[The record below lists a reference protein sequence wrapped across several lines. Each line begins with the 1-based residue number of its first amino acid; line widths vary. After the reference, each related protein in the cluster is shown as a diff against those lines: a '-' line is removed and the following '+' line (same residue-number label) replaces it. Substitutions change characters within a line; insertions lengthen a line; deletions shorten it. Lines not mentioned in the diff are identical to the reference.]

1 MCADLFRFYIR
12 LSGRYSYMELLV
24 INGGNPLKGSIVI
37 GGMKNAALPIIFASI
52 LTEDKCI
59 IENLPNVSD
68 VTRSLEILEV
78 MGAVVKRNCDNSVTI
93 DTSDIKQGTSP
104 YDKVNKLRASTYLLG
119 AELAR
124 FGKARV
130 GWPGGC
136 DFGVRPIDQHEK
148 GFEVL
153 GATVSHDKGYI
164 CLDTGEEGLCGGS
177 VYLDFASVGA
187 TINVMLAAAKAK
199 GKTVI
204 DNAAREP
211 HIVALA
217 SFLNACGA
225 KIVGAGTSIIKIEG
239 VSELHG
245 CTYSIIPD
253 MIEAGTYMVAV
264 AAAGGSVEIK
274 NVIPKHM
281 ETVTNK
287 LREMGVE
294 VDENDDTIT
303 VTRKQ
308 EKLSPVN
315 IKTLP
320 YPGFPTDMHPQ
331 FTALLATANGTSKVN
346 EGVWDNRFR
355 YVDQLRK
362 MGANI
367 SVEGRNAT
375 VFGTDRL
382 HGAPTSSVDLRG
394 GAALVIA
401 ALAADGTT
409 HIENIQT
416 LKRGYDD
423 LVGKLRGVGADI
435 DIITKD
441 DDE

>member
-1 MCADLFRFYIR
+1 
-12 LSGRYSYMELLV
+12 MEKIV
-24 INGGNPLKGSIVI
+24 INGGAPLNGSITI
-37 GGMKNAALPIIFASI
+37 GGMKNAALPVIFASI
-52 LTEDKCI
+52 LVEDKCV

-68 VTRSLEILEV
+68 VTRSLEILEA
-78 MGAVVKRNCDNSVTI
+78 MGAVIERRADGSVSI
-93 DTSDIKQGTSP
+93 DTTVINQGSSP
-104 YDKVNKLRASTYLLG
+104 SEIVGKLRASTYLLG

-136 DFGVRPIDQHEK
+136 DFGIRPIDQHEK
-148 GFEVL
+148 GFERL
-153 GATVSHDKGYI
+153 GATVSRDKGAI
-164 CLDTGEEGLCGGS
+164 CLDTGDAGLCGNS

-199 GKTVI
+199 GKTII

-211 HIVALA
+211 HIVAVA

-225 KIVGAGTSIIKIEG
+225 KIFGAGTSIIKIEG
-239 VSELHG
+239 VEELHG
-245 CTYSIIPD
+245 CNYAIIPD
-253 MIEAGTYMVAV
+253 MIEAGTYMVAA

-274 NVIPKHM
+274 NVIPKHL
-281 ETVTNK
+281 ETVTSK
-287 LREMGVE
+287 LREMGVD
-294 VDENDDTIT
+294 VDEYDDSVVVSREPET
-303 VTRKQ
+303 KM
-308 EKLSPVN
+308 EPVN

-331 FTALLATANGTSKVN
+331 FAAILTIVDGTSKVT

-355 YVDQLRK
+355 YTDQLRR

-367 SVEGRNAT
+367 SIAGKTAIIDGVEK
-375 VFGTDRL
+375 L
-382 HGAPTSSVDLRG
+382 HGTTTTSVDLRG
-394 GAALVIA
+394 GAAVVIA
-401 ALAADGTT
+401 ALAAEGKTE
-409 HIENIQT
+409 IGSIQT

-423 LVGKLRGVGADI
+423 LVGKLKAVGADI
-435 DIITKD
+435 KIIVTN

>member
-1 MCADLFRFYIR
+1 
-12 LSGRYSYMELLV
+12 MEILV
-24 INGGNPLKGSIVI
+24 INGGKPLNGSISI

-52 LTEDKCI
+52 LTEDICT

-68 VTRSLEILEV
+68 VTRSLEILKA
-78 MGAVVKRNCDNSVTI
+78 MGAQITYNKDGSVNI
-93 DTSDIKQGTSP
+93 DTSVINQGSSP

-124 FGKARV
+124 FHKAKV

-136 DFGVRPIDQHEK
+136 DFGVRPLDQHEK

-153 GATVSHDKGYI
+153 GATVSHEKGYI
-164 CLDTGEEGLCGGS
+164 VLDASEKGLNGAS

-187 TINVMLAAAKAK
+187 TVNVMLAATKAK
-199 GKTVI
+199 GRTII

-225 KIVGAGTSIIKIEG
+225 KIVGAGTSIIKIDG
-239 VSELHG
+239 VDRLHG
-245 CTYSIIPD
+245 CSYSIIPD

-264 AAAGGSVEIK
+264 AAAGGTVSIK
-274 NVIPKHM
+274 NVIPRHM
-281 ETVTNK
+281 ETVTSK

-294 VDENDDTIT
+294 VIEEDDVIT
-303 VTRKQ
+303 VKR
-308 EKLSPVN
+308 EEGRLSPVN

-331 FTALLATANGTSKVN
+331 FTALLATAGGTSKVH

-367 SVEGRNAT
+367 TVEGRTAT
-375 VFGTDRL
+375 VVGTDCL
-382 HGAPTSSVDLRG
+382 HGVPTSSVDLRG

-401 ALAADGTT
+401 ALSAEGTT
-409 HIENIQT
+409 YIDNIQT
-416 LKRGYDD
+416 LKRGYDS
-423 LVGKLRGVGADI
+423 LVEKLRGVGADI
-435 DIITKD
+435 EIVEKRDN
-441 DDE
+441 E

>member
-1 MCADLFRFYIR
+1 MGARITYNKDGSVNIDTT
-12 LSGRYSYMELLV
+12 V
-24 INGGNPLKGSIVI
+24 INQGS
-37 GGMKNAALPIIFASI
+37 
-52 LTEDKCI
+52 
-59 IENLPNVSD
+59 
-68 VTRSLEILEV
+68 
-78 MGAVVKRNCDNSVTI
+78 
-93 DTSDIKQGTSP
+93 SP

-124 FGKARV
+124 FGKAKV

-136 DFGVRPIDQHEK
+136 DFGVRPLDQHEK
-148 GFEVL
+148 GFEIL
-153 GATVSHDKGYI
+153 GASVSREKGYI
-164 CLDTGEEGLCGGS
+164 MLETSEKGLNGAS

-187 TINVMLAAAKAK
+187 TVNVMLAATKAK
-199 GKTVI
+199 GRTII

-225 KIVGAGTSIIKIEG
+225 RIVGAGTSIIKIDG
-239 VSELHG
+239 VEKLHG
-245 CTYSIIPD
+245 CSYSIIPD

-264 AAAGGSVEIK
+264 AAAGGTVSIK

-281 ETVTNK
+281 ETVTSK

-294 VDENDDTIT
+294 VTEEDDVIT
-303 VTRKQ
+303 VKR
-308 EKLSPVN
+308 EGGRLSPVN

-331 FTALLATANGTSKVN
+331 FTALLSMANGTGKVY

-362 MGANI
+362 MGAEI
-367 SVEGRNAT
+367 TVEGRNAT
-375 VFGTDRL
+375 IVGTDRL

-401 ALAADGTT
+401 ALAAEGTT
-409 HIENIQT
+409 YIDNIQT
-416 LKRGYDD
+416 LKRGYDS
-423 LVGKLRGVGADI
+423 LVDKLKGVGADI
-435 DIITKD
+435 EIVEKRD
-441 DDE
+441 DD

>member
-1 MCADLFRFYIR
+1 MLTE
-12 LSGRYSYMELLV
+12 RYKSMEKIV
-24 INGGNPLKGSIVI
+24 INGGAKLHGSITV

-52 LTEDKCI
+52 LVEDVCT

-68 VTRSLEILEV
+68 VSRSLSILKA
-78 MGAVVKRNCDNSVTI
+78 MGANVKNNPDGTVTI
-93 DTSDIKQGTSP
+93 DTTIINQGSSP
-104 YDKVNKLRASTYLLG
+104 YEMVGKIRASTYLLG

-148 GFEVL
+148 GFEKL
-153 GATVSHDKGYI
+153 GATVSRDKGFI
-164 CLDTGEEGLCGGS
+164 CLDTDGKGLKGNS

-187 TINVMLAAAKAK
+187 TINVMLAATKAE
-199 GKTVI
+199 GKTII

-211 HIVALA
+211 HVVALA

-225 KIVGAGTSIIKIEG
+225 KILGAGTSIIKIEG
-239 VSELHG
+239 VKKLHG
-245 CTYSIIPD
+245 CNYSIIPD

-274 NVIPKHM
+274 NLIPKHV
-281 ETVTNK
+281 ETVTAK
-287 LREMGVE
+287 LREMGAEVE
-294 VDENDDTIT
+294 ELDDSVI
-303 VTRKQ
+303 VTREDKP
-308 EKLSPVN
+308 LTSAN

-331 FTALLATANGTSKVN
+331 FSALLATAEGTSKVN

-362 MGANI
+362 MGADI

-375 VFGTDRL
+375 IFGTEKL
-382 HGAPTSSVDLRG
+382 HGAPVTSVDLRG

-401 ALAADGTT
+401 ALGAEGVTEID
-409 HIENIQT
+409 NIQT

-423 LVGKLRGVGADI
+423 IVGKLRAVGSDI
-435 DIITKD
+435 KIIEIE
-441 DDE
+441 DEE

>member
-1 MCADLFRFYIR
+1 
-12 LSGRYSYMELLV
+12 MEKIV
-24 INGGNPLKGSIVI
+24 INGGAPLNGSITI
-37 GGMKNAALPIIFASI
+37 GGMKNAALPVIFASI
-52 LTEDKCI
+52 LVEDKCV

-68 VTRSLEILEV
+68 VTRSLEILEA
-78 MGAVVKRNCDNSVTI
+78 MGAVIERRADGSVSI
-93 DTSDIKQGTSP
+93 DTTVINQGSSP
-104 YDKVNKLRASTYLLG
+104 AEIVGKLRASTYLLG

-136 DFGVRPIDQHEK
+136 DFGIRPIDQHEK
-148 GFEVL
+148 GFERL
-153 GATVSHDKGYI
+153 GATVSRDKGAI
-164 CLDTGEEGLCGGS
+164 CLDTGDAGLCGNS

-199 GKTVI
+199 GKTII

-211 HIVALA
+211 HIVAVA

-225 KIVGAGTSIIKIEG
+225 KIFGAGTSIIKIEG
-239 VSELHG
+239 VEELHG
-245 CTYSIIPD
+245 CNYAIIPD
-253 MIEAGTYMVAV
+253 MIEAGTYMVAA

-274 NVIPKHM
+274 NVIPKHL
-281 ETVTNK
+281 ETVTSK
-287 LREMGVE
+287 LREMGVD
-294 VDENDDTIT
+294 VDEYDDSVVVSREPET
-303 VTRKQ
+303 KM
-308 EKLSPVN
+308 EPVN

-331 FTALLATANGTSKVN
+331 FAAILTIVDGTSKVT

-355 YVDQLRK
+355 YTDQLRR

-367 SVEGRNAT
+367 SIAGKTAIIDGVEK
-375 VFGTDRL
+375 L
-382 HGAPTSSVDLRG
+382 HGTTTTSVDLRG
-394 GAALVIA
+394 GAAVVIA
-401 ALAADGTT
+401 ALAAEGKTE
-409 HIENIQT
+409 IGSIQT

-423 LVGKLRGVGADI
+423 LVGKLKAVGADI
-435 DIITKD
+435 EIIVTD

>member
-1 MCADLFRFYIR
+1 
-12 LSGRYSYMELLV
+12 MEKIV
-24 INGGNPLKGSIVI
+24 INGGAPLNGSITI
-37 GGMKNAALPIIFASI
+37 GGMKNAALPVIFASI
-52 LTEDKCI
+52 LVEDKCV

-68 VTRSLEILEV
+68 VTRSLEILEA
-78 MGAVVKRNCDNSVTI
+78 MGAVIERRTDGSVSI
-93 DTSDIKQGTSP
+93 DTTVINQGSSP
-104 YDKVNKLRASTYLLG
+104 SEIVGKLRASTYLLG

-136 DFGVRPIDQHEK
+136 DFGIRPIDQHEK
-148 GFEVL
+148 GFERL
-153 GATVSHDKGYI
+153 GATVSRDKGAI
-164 CLDTGEEGLCGGS
+164 CLDTGDAGLCGNS

-199 GKTVI
+199 GKTII

-211 HIVALA
+211 HIVAVA

-225 KIVGAGTSIIKIEG
+225 KIFGAGTSIIKIEG
-239 VSELHG
+239 VEELHG
-245 CTYSIIPD
+245 CNYAIIPD
-253 MIEAGTYMVAV
+253 MIEAGTYMVAA

-274 NVIPKHM
+274 NVIPKHL
-281 ETVTNK
+281 ETVTSK
-287 LREMGVE
+287 LREMGVD
-294 VDENDDTIT
+294 VDEYDDSVVVSREPET
-303 VTRKQ
+303 KM
-308 EKLSPVN
+308 EPVN

-331 FTALLATANGTSKVN
+331 FAAILTIVDGTSKVT

-355 YVDQLRK
+355 YTDQLRR

-367 SVEGRNAT
+367 SIAGKTAIIDGVEK
-375 VFGTDRL
+375 L
-382 HGAPTSSVDLRG
+382 HGTTTTSVDLRG
-394 GAALVIA
+394 GAAVVIA
-401 ALAADGTT
+401 ALAAEGKTE
-409 HIENIQT
+409 IGSIQT

-423 LVGKLRGVGADI
+423 LVGKLKAVGADI
-435 DIITKD
+435 EIIITD

>member
-1 MCADLFRFYIR
+1 
-12 LSGRYSYMELLV
+12 MEKIV
-24 INGGNPLKGSIVI
+24 INGGAPLNGSITI
-37 GGMKNAALPIIFASI
+37 GGMKNAALPVIFASI
-52 LTEDKCI
+52 LVEDKCV

-68 VTRSLEILEV
+68 VTRSLEILEA
-78 MGAVVKRNCDNSVTI
+78 MGAVVERRTDGSVSI
-93 DTSDIKQGTSP
+93 DTTIINQGSSP
-104 YDKVNKLRASTYLLG
+104 AEIVGKLRASTYLLG

-136 DFGVRPIDQHEK
+136 DFGIRPIDQHEK
-148 GFEVL
+148 GFERL
-153 GATVSHDKGYI
+153 GATVSRDKGAI
-164 CLDTGEEGLCGGS
+164 CLDTGDAGLCGNS

-199 GKTVI
+199 GKTII

-211 HIVALA
+211 HIVAVA

-225 KIVGAGTSIIKIEG
+225 KIFGAGTSIIKIEG
-239 VSELHG
+239 VEELHG
-245 CTYSIIPD
+245 CNYAIIPD
-253 MIEAGTYMVAV
+253 MIEAGTYMVAA

-274 NVIPKHM
+274 NVIPKHL
-281 ETVTNK
+281 ETVTSK
-287 LREMGVE
+287 LREMGVD
-294 VDENDDTIT
+294 VDEYDDSVIVSREPET
-303 VTRKQ
+303 KM
-308 EKLSPVN
+308 EPVN

-331 FTALLATANGTSKVN
+331 FAAILTIVDGTSKVT

-355 YVDQLRK
+355 YTDQLRR

-367 SVEGRNAT
+367 SIAGKTAIIDGVEK
-375 VFGTDRL
+375 L
-382 HGAPTSSVDLRG
+382 HGTTTTSVDLRG
-394 GAALVIA
+394 GAAVVIA
-401 ALAADGTT
+401 ALAAEGKTE
-409 HIENIQT
+409 IGSIQT

-423 LVGKLRGVGADI
+423 LVGKLKAVGADI
-435 DIITKD
+435 EIIVTD

>member
-1 MCADLFRFYIR
+1 
-12 LSGRYSYMELLV
+12 MELLV
-24 INGGNPLKGSIVI
+24 INGGNPLNGSISI

-52 LTEDKCI
+52 LTEDKCV

-68 VTRSLEILEV
+68 VHRSLEILEA
-78 MGAVVKRNCDNSVTI
+78 MGANVRRNPDNSVII
-93 DTSDIKQGTSP
+93 DTSIINQGTSP

-124 FGKARV
+124 FGCAKV

-153 GATVSHDKGYI
+153 GATVSHESGYI
-164 CLDTGEEGLCGGS
+164 CLETGEKGLIGGS

-187 TINVMLAAAKAK
+187 TINVMLAAAKAT
-199 GKTVI
+199 GKTTI

-239 VSELHG
+239 VKALHG
-245 CTYSIIPD
+245 CSYTIIPD
-253 MIEAGTYMVAV
+253 MIEAGTYMVAA
-264 AAAGGSVEIK
+264 AAAGGKLEIK
-274 NVIPKHM
+274 NVIPKHL
-281 ETVTNK
+281 ETVTSK
-287 LREMGVE
+287 LREMGATVE
-294 VDENDDTIT
+294 ESDDSVT
-303 VTRKQ
+303 VSRG
-308 EKLSPVN
+308 EGELSAVN

-331 FTALLATANGTSKVN
+331 FTALLATAKGTSKVN

-362 MGANI
+362 MGADI
-367 SVEGRNAT
+367 SVDGRNAT
-375 VFGTDRL
+375 IVGKPRL

-401 ALAADGTT
+401 ALAADGVTV
-409 HIENIQT
+409 IDNIKT
-416 LKRGYDD
+416 LKRGYDNI
-423 LVGKLRGVGADI
+423 VGKLREVGAEI
-435 DIITKD
+435 EIVVRE
-441 DDE
+441 DED

>member
-1 MCADLFRFYIR
+1 
-12 LSGRYSYMELLV
+12 MEKIV
-24 INGGNPLKGSIVI
+24 INGGAPLNGSITI
-37 GGMKNAALPIIFASI
+37 GGMKNAALPVIFASI
-52 LTEDKCI
+52 LVEDKCV

-68 VTRSLEILEV
+68 VTRSLEILEA
-78 MGAVVKRNCDNSVTI
+78 MGAVIERRTDGSVSIHTTVI
-93 DTSDIKQGTSP
+93 NQGCSP
-104 YDKVNKLRASTYLLG
+104 SEIVGKLRASTYLLG

-136 DFGVRPIDQHEK
+136 DFGIRPIDQHEK
-148 GFEVL
+148 GFERL
-153 GATVSHDKGYI
+153 GATVSRDKGAI
-164 CLDTGEEGLCGGS
+164 CLDTGDAGLCGNS

-199 GKTVI
+199 GKTII

-211 HIVALA
+211 HIVAVA

-225 KIVGAGTSIIKIEG
+225 KIFGAGTSIIKIEG
-239 VSELHG
+239 VEELHG
-245 CTYSIIPD
+245 CNYAIIPD
-253 MIEAGTYMVAV
+253 MIEAGTYMVAA

-274 NVIPKHM
+274 NVIPKHL
-281 ETVTNK
+281 ETVTSK
-287 LREMGVE
+287 LREMGVD
-294 VDENDDTIT
+294 VDEYDDSVVVSREPET
-303 VTRKQ
+303 KM
-308 EKLSPVN
+308 EPVN

-331 FTALLATANGTSKVN
+331 FAAILTIVDGTSKVT

-355 YVDQLRK
+355 YTDQLRR

-367 SVEGRNAT
+367 SIAGKTAIIDGVEK
-375 VFGTDRL
+375 L
-382 HGAPTSSVDLRG
+382 HGTTTTSVDLRG
-394 GAALVIA
+394 GAAVVIA
-401 ALAADGTT
+401 ALAAEGKTE
-409 HIENIQT
+409 IGSIQT

-423 LVGKLRGVGADI
+423 LVGKLKAVGADI
-435 DIITKD
+435 KIIVTD

>member
-1 MCADLFRFYIR
+1 
-12 LSGRYSYMELLV
+12 MEILV
-24 INGGNPLKGSIVI
+24 INGGKPLNGSITI

-52 LTEDKCI
+52 LTEDTCTL
-59 IENLPNVSD
+59 ENLPNVSD
-68 VTRSLEILEV
+68 VTRSLEILKA
-78 MGAVVKRNCDNSVTI
+78 MGARITYNKDGSVNI
-93 DTSDIKQGTSP
+93 DTTVINQGSSP

-124 FGKARV
+124 FGRAKV

-136 DFGVRPIDQHEK
+136 DFGVRPLDQHEK
-148 GFEVL
+148 GFENL
-153 GATVSHDKGYI
+153 GATVSREKGYI
-164 CLDTGEEGLCGGS
+164 MLETGERGLNGAS

-187 TINVMLAAAKAK
+187 TVNVMLAATKAK
-199 GKTVI
+199 GRTVI

-225 KIVGAGTSIIKIEG
+225 KIVGAGTSIIKIDG
-239 VSELHG
+239 VEKLHG
-245 CTYSIIPD
+245 CSYSIIPD
-253 MIEAGTYMVAV
+253 MIEAGTYMVAA
-264 AAAGGSVEIK
+264 AAAGGTVSIK

-281 ETVTNK
+281 ETVTSK

-294 VDENDDTIT
+294 VTEEDDVIT
-303 VTRKQ
+303 VRR
-308 EKLSPVN
+308 EGGHLSPVN

-331 FTALLATANGTSKVN
+331 FTAILATANGTGKVY

-362 MGANI
+362 MGAEI
-367 SVEGRNAT
+367 SVEGRTAT
-375 VFGTDRL
+375 VVGTERL

-401 ALAADGTT
+401 ALAAEGTT
-409 HIENIQT
+409 YIDNIQT
-416 LKRGYDD
+416 LKRGYDS
-423 LVGKLRGVGADI
+423 LVDKLKGVGADI
-435 DIITKD
+435 EIVEKRD
-441 DDE
+441 DD

>member
-1 MCADLFRFYIR
+1 
-12 LSGRYSYMELLV
+12 MELLV
-24 INGGNPLKGSIVI
+24 INGGNPLNGKISI

-52 LTEDKCI
+52 LTKDKCH

-68 VTRSLEILEV
+68 VSRSLQILEA
-78 MGAVVKRNCDNSVTI
+78 MGASVTKHSDGSVTI
-93 DTSDIKQGTSP
+93 DTTVINQGSSP

-124 FGKARV
+124 FGCAKV

-148 GFEVL
+148 GFEAL
-153 GATVSHDKGYI
+153 GATVSHDSGYI
-164 CLDTGEEGLCGGS
+164 YLNTSEEGLKGDS

-187 TINVMLAAAKAK
+187 TINIMLAACMAE
-199 GKTVI
+199 GRTTI

-225 KIVGAGTSIIKIEG
+225 KIVGAGTSLIKIDG
-239 VSELHG
+239 VKELSG
-245 CTYSIIPD
+245 CSYTIIPD

-264 AAAGGSVEIK
+264 AAAGGTLELH
-274 NVIPKHM
+274 NVIPKHL

-294 VDENDDTIT
+294 VEEGDET
-303 VTRKQ
+303 VTVRRNP
-308 EKLSPVN
+308 EIPLESVN

-320 YPGFPTDMHPQ
+320 YPGFPTDMQPQ
-331 FTALLATANGTSKVN
+331 FTALMATATGMSKMY

-362 MGANI
+362 MGADI
-367 SVEGRNAT
+367 SVEGRTAT
-375 VFGTDRL
+375 ITGKKRL
-382 HGAPTSSVDLRG
+382 RGAPTESVDLRG
-394 GAALVIA
+394 GAAVVIA
-401 ALAADGTT
+401 ALAADGSTT
-409 HIENIQT
+409 VSNIKT
-416 LKRGYDD
+416 LKRGYDN
-423 LVGKLRGVGADI
+423 LVGKLHDVGADI
-435 DIITKD
+435 RIEVHS

>member
-1 MCADLFRFYIR
+1 
-12 LSGRYSYMELLV
+12 MEKIV
-24 INGGNPLKGSIVI
+24 INGGAPLNGSITI
-37 GGMKNAALPIIFASI
+37 GGMKNAALPVIFASI
-52 LTEDKCI
+52 LVEDKCV

-68 VTRSLEILEV
+68 VTRSLEILEA
-78 MGAVVKRNCDNSVTI
+78 MGAVVERRADGSVSI
-93 DTSDIKQGTSP
+93 DTTVINQGSSP
-104 YDKVNKLRASTYLLG
+104 SEIVGKLRASTYLLG

-136 DFGVRPIDQHEK
+136 DFGIRPIDQHEK
-148 GFEVL
+148 GFERL
-153 GATVSHDKGYI
+153 GATVSRDKGAI
-164 CLDTGEEGLCGGS
+164 CLDTGDAGLCGNS

-199 GKTVI
+199 GKTII

-211 HIVALA
+211 HIVAVA

-225 KIVGAGTSIIKIEG
+225 KIFGAGTSIIKIEG
-239 VSELHG
+239 VEELHG
-245 CTYSIIPD
+245 CNYAIIPD
-253 MIEAGTYMVAV
+253 MIEAGTYMVAA

-274 NVIPKHM
+274 NVIPKHL
-281 ETVTNK
+281 ETVTSK
-287 LREMGVE
+287 LREMGVD
-294 VDENDDTIT
+294 VDEYDDSVVVSRAPET
-303 VTRKQ
+303 KM
-308 EKLSPVN
+308 EPVN

-331 FTALLATANGTSKVN
+331 FAAILTIVDGTSKVT

-355 YVDQLRK
+355 YTDQLRR

-367 SVEGRNAT
+367 SIAGKTAIIDGVEK
-375 VFGTDRL
+375 L
-382 HGAPTSSVDLRG
+382 HGTTTTSVDLRG
-394 GAALVIA
+394 GAAVVIA
-401 ALAADGTT
+401 ALAAEGKTE
-409 HIENIQT
+409 IGSIQT

-423 LVGKLRGVGADI
+423 LVGKLKAVGADI
-435 DIITKD
+435 EIIITD

>member
-1 MCADLFRFYIR
+1 
-12 LSGRYSYMELLV
+12 MEKIV
-24 INGGNPLKGSIVI
+24 INGGAPLNGSITI
-37 GGMKNAALPIIFASI
+37 GGMKNAALPVIFASI
-52 LTEDKCI
+52 LVEDKCV

-68 VTRSLEILEV
+68 VTRSLEILEA
-78 MGAVVKRNCDNSVTI
+78 MGAVIERRADGSVSI
-93 DTSDIKQGTSP
+93 DTTVINQGSSP
-104 YDKVNKLRASTYLLG
+104 SEIVGKLRASTYLLG

-136 DFGVRPIDQHEK
+136 DFGIRPIDQHEK
-148 GFEVL
+148 GFERL
-153 GATVSHDKGYI
+153 GATVSRDKGAI
-164 CLDTGEEGLCGGS
+164 CLDTGDAGLCGNS

-199 GKTVI
+199 GKTII

-211 HIVALA
+211 HIVAVA

-225 KIVGAGTSIIKIEG
+225 KIFGAGTSIIKIEG
-239 VSELHG
+239 VEELHG
-245 CTYSIIPD
+245 CNYAIIPD
-253 MIEAGTYMVAV
+253 MIEAGTYMVAA

-274 NVIPKHM
+274 NVIPKHL
-281 ETVTNK
+281 ETVTSK
-287 LREMGVE
+287 LREMGVD
-294 VDENDDTIT
+294 VDEYDDSVVVSREPET
-303 VTRKQ
+303 KM
-308 EKLSPVN
+308 EPVN

-331 FTALLATANGTSKVN
+331 FAAILTIVDGTSKVT

-355 YVDQLRK
+355 YTDQLRR

-367 SVEGRNAT
+367 SIAGKTAIIDGVEK
-375 VFGTDRL
+375 L
-382 HGAPTSSVDLRG
+382 HGTTTTSVDLRG
-394 GAALVIA
+394 GAAVVIA
-401 ALAADGTT
+401 ALAAEGKTE
-409 HIENIQT
+409 IGSIQT

-423 LVGKLRGVGADI
+423 LVGKLKAVGADI
-435 DIITKD
+435 KIIVTD

>member
-1 MCADLFRFYIR
+1 
-12 LSGRYSYMELLV
+12 MEKIV
-24 INGGNPLKGSIVI
+24 INGGAPLNGSITI
-37 GGMKNAALPIIFASI
+37 GGMKNAALPVIFASI
-52 LTEDKCI
+52 LVEDKCV

-68 VTRSLEILEV
+68 VTRSLEILEA
-78 MGAVVKRNCDNSVTI
+78 MGAVVERRADGSVSI
-93 DTSDIKQGTSP
+93 DTTIINQGSSP
-104 YDKVNKLRASTYLLG
+104 AEIVGKLRASTYLLG

-136 DFGVRPIDQHEK
+136 DFGIRPIDQHEK
-148 GFEVL
+148 GFERL
-153 GATVSHDKGYI
+153 GATVSRDKGAI
-164 CLDTGEEGLCGGS
+164 CLDTGDAGLCGNS

-199 GKTVI
+199 GKTII

-211 HIVALA
+211 HIVAVA

-225 KIVGAGTSIIKIEG
+225 KIFGAGTSIIKIEG
-239 VSELHG
+239 VEELHG
-245 CTYSIIPD
+245 CNYAIIPD
-253 MIEAGTYMVAV
+253 MIEAGTYMVAA

-274 NVIPKHM
+274 NVIPKHL
-281 ETVTNK
+281 ETVTSK
-287 LREMGVE
+287 LREMGVD
-294 VDENDDTIT
+294 VDEYDDSVVVSREPET
-303 VTRKQ
+303 KM
-308 EKLSPVN
+308 EPVN

-331 FTALLATANGTSKVN
+331 FAAILTIVDGTSKVT

-355 YVDQLRK
+355 YTDQLRR

-367 SVEGRNAT
+367 SIAGKTAIIDGVEK
-375 VFGTDRL
+375 L
-382 HGAPTSSVDLRG
+382 HGTTTTSVDLRG
-394 GAALVIA
+394 GAAVVIA
-401 ALAADGTT
+401 ALAAEGKTE
-409 HIENIQT
+409 IGSIQT

-423 LVGKLRGVGADI
+423 LVGKLKAVGADI
-435 DIITKD
+435 KIIVTD

>member
-1 MCADLFRFYIR
+1 
-12 LSGRYSYMELLV
+12 MEKIV
-24 INGGNPLKGSIVI
+24 INGGAPLNGSITI
-37 GGMKNAALPIIFASI
+37 GGMKNAALPVIFASI
-52 LTEDKCI
+52 LVEDKCV

-68 VTRSLEILEV
+68 VTRSLEILEA
-78 MGAVVKRNCDNSVTI
+78 MGAVIERRTDGSVSI
-93 DTSDIKQGTSP
+93 DTTVINQGSSP
-104 YDKVNKLRASTYLLG
+104 SEIVGKLRASTYLLG

-136 DFGVRPIDQHEK
+136 DFGIRPIDQHEK
-148 GFEVL
+148 GFERL
-153 GATVSHDKGYI
+153 GATVSRDKGAI
-164 CLDTGEEGLCGGS
+164 CLDTGDAGLCGNS

-199 GKTVI
+199 GKTII

-211 HIVALA
+211 HIVAVA

-225 KIVGAGTSIIKIEG
+225 KIFGAGTSIIKIEG
-239 VSELHG
+239 VEELHG
-245 CTYSIIPD
+245 CNYAIIPD
-253 MIEAGTYMVAV
+253 MIEAGTYMVAA

-274 NVIPKHM
+274 NVIPKHL
-281 ETVTNK
+281 ETVTSK
-287 LREMGVE
+287 LREMGVD
-294 VDENDDTIT
+294 VDEYDDSVVVSREPET
-303 VTRKQ
+303 KM
-308 EKLSPVN
+308 EPVN

-331 FTALLATANGTSKVN
+331 FAAILTIVDGTSKVT

-355 YVDQLRK
+355 YTDQLRR

-367 SVEGRNAT
+367 SIAGKTAIIDGVEK
-375 VFGTDRL
+375 L
-382 HGAPTSSVDLRG
+382 HGTTTTSVDLRG
-394 GAALVIA
+394 GAAVVIA
-401 ALAADGTT
+401 ALAAEGKTE
-409 HIENIQT
+409 IGSIQT

-423 LVGKLRGVGADI
+423 LVGKLKAVGADI
-435 DIITKD
+435 KIIVTD

>member
-1 MCADLFRFYIR
+1 
-12 LSGRYSYMELLV
+12 MEKIV
-24 INGGNPLKGSIVI
+24 INGGAPLNGSITI
-37 GGMKNAALPIIFASI
+37 GGMKNAALPVIFASI
-52 LTEDKCI
+52 LVEDKCV

-68 VTRSLEILEV
+68 VTRSLEILEA
-78 MGAVVKRNCDNSVTI
+78 MGAVVERRADGSVSI
-93 DTSDIKQGTSP
+93 DTTVINQGSSP
-104 YDKVNKLRASTYLLG
+104 AEIVGKLRASTYLLG

-136 DFGVRPIDQHEK
+136 DFGIRPIDQHEK
-148 GFEVL
+148 GFERL
-153 GATVSHDKGYI
+153 GATVSRDKGAI
-164 CLDTGEEGLCGGS
+164 CLDTGDGGLCGNS

-199 GKTVI
+199 GKTII

-211 HIVALA
+211 HIVAVA

-225 KIVGAGTSIIKIEG
+225 KIFGAGTSIIKIEG
-239 VSELHG
+239 VEELHG
-245 CTYSIIPD
+245 CNYAIIPD
-253 MIEAGTYMVAV
+253 MIEAGTYMVAA

-274 NVIPKHM
+274 NVIPKHL
-281 ETVTNK
+281 ETVTSK
-287 LREMGVE
+287 LREMGVD
-294 VDENDDTIT
+294 VDEYDDSVVVSREPET
-303 VTRKQ
+303 KM
-308 EKLSPVN
+308 EPVN

-331 FTALLATANGTSKVN
+331 FAAILTIVDGTSKVT

-355 YVDQLRK
+355 YTDQLRR

-367 SVEGRNAT
+367 SIAGKTAIIDGVEK
-375 VFGTDRL
+375 L
-382 HGAPTSSVDLRG
+382 HGTTTTSVDLRG
-394 GAALVIA
+394 GAAVVIA
-401 ALAADGTT
+401 ALAAEGKTE
-409 HIENIQT
+409 IGSIQT

-423 LVGKLRGVGADI
+423 LVGKLKAVGADI
-435 DIITKD
+435 KIIVTD

>member
-1 MCADLFRFYIR
+1 
-12 LSGRYSYMELLV
+12 MEKIV
-24 INGGNPLKGSIVI
+24 INGGAPLNGSITI
-37 GGMKNAALPIIFASI
+37 GGMKNAALPVIFASI
-52 LTEDKCI
+52 LVEDKCV

-68 VTRSLEILEV
+68 VTRSLEILEA
-78 MGAVVKRNCDNSVTI
+78 MGAVIERRADGSVSI
-93 DTSDIKQGTSP
+93 DTTVINQGSSP
-104 YDKVNKLRASTYLLG
+104 AEIVGKLRASTYLLG

-136 DFGVRPIDQHEK
+136 DFGIRPIDQHEK
-148 GFEVL
+148 GFERL
-153 GATVSHDKGYI
+153 GATVSRDKGAI
-164 CLDTGEEGLCGGS
+164 CLDTGDAGLCGNS

-199 GKTVI
+199 GKTII

-211 HIVALA
+211 HIVAVA

-225 KIVGAGTSIIKIEG
+225 KIFGAGTSIIKIEG
-239 VSELHG
+239 VEELHG
-245 CTYSIIPD
+245 CNYAIIPD
-253 MIEAGTYMVAV
+253 MIEAGTYMVAA

-274 NVIPKHM
+274 NVIPKHL
-281 ETVTNK
+281 ETVTSK
-287 LREMGVE
+287 LREMGVD
-294 VDENDDTIT
+294 VDEYDDSVIVSREPET
-303 VTRKQ
+303 KM
-308 EKLSPVN
+308 EPVN

-331 FTALLATANGTSKVN
+331 FAAILTIVDGTSKVT

-355 YVDQLRK
+355 YTDQLRR

-367 SVEGRNAT
+367 SIAGKTAIIDGVEK
-375 VFGTDRL
+375 L
-382 HGAPTSSVDLRG
+382 HGTTTTSVDLRG
-394 GAALVIA
+394 GAAVVIA
-401 ALAADGTT
+401 ALAAEGKTE
-409 HIENIQT
+409 IGSIQT

-423 LVGKLRGVGADI
+423 LVGKLKAVGADI
-435 DIITKD
+435 EIIVTD

>member
-1 MCADLFRFYIR
+1 
-12 LSGRYSYMELLV
+12 MEKIV
-24 INGGNPLKGSIVI
+24 INGGAPLNGSITI
-37 GGMKNAALPIIFASI
+37 GGMKNAALPVIFASI
-52 LTEDKCI
+52 LVEDKCV

-68 VTRSLEILEV
+68 VTRSLEILEA
-78 MGAVVKRNCDNSVTI
+78 MGAVIERRADGSVSI
-93 DTSDIKQGTSP
+93 DTTVINQGSSP
-104 YDKVNKLRASTYLLG
+104 AEIVGKLRASTYLLG

-136 DFGVRPIDQHEK
+136 DFGIRPIDQHEK
-148 GFEVL
+148 GFERL
-153 GATVSHDKGYI
+153 GATVSRDKGAI
-164 CLDTGEEGLCGGS
+164 CLDTGDAGLCGNS

-199 GKTVI
+199 GKTII

-211 HIVALA
+211 HIVAVA

-225 KIVGAGTSIIKIEG
+225 KIFGAGTSIIKIEG
-239 VSELHG
+239 VEELHG
-245 CTYSIIPD
+245 CNYAIIPD
-253 MIEAGTYMVAV
+253 MIEAGTYMVAA

-274 NVIPKHM
+274 NVIPKHL
-281 ETVTNK
+281 ETVTSK
-287 LREMGVE
+287 LREMGVD
-294 VDENDDTIT
+294 VDEYDDSVVVSRAPET
-303 VTRKQ
+303 KM
-308 EKLSPVN
+308 EPVN

-331 FTALLATANGTSKVN
+331 FAAILTIVDGTSKVT

-355 YVDQLRK
+355 YTDQLRR

-367 SVEGRNAT
+367 SIAGKTAIIDGVEK
-375 VFGTDRL
+375 L
-382 HGAPTSSVDLRG
+382 HGTTTTSVDLRG
-394 GAALVIA
+394 GAAVVIA
-401 ALAADGTT
+401 ALAAEGKTE
-409 HIENIQT
+409 IGSIQT

-423 LVGKLRGVGADI
+423 LVGKLKAVGADI
-435 DIITKD
+435 EIIVTD

>member
-1 MCADLFRFYIR
+1 
-12 LSGRYSYMELLV
+12 MEKIV
-24 INGGNPLKGSIVI
+24 INGGAPLNGSITI
-37 GGMKNAALPIIFASI
+37 GGMKNAALPVIFASI
-52 LTEDKCI
+52 LVEDKCV

-68 VTRSLEILEV
+68 VTRSLEILEA
-78 MGAVVKRNCDNSVTI
+78 MGAVVERRTDGSVSI
-93 DTSDIKQGTSP
+93 DTTIINQGSSP
-104 YDKVNKLRASTYLLG
+104 AEIVGKLRASTYLLG

-136 DFGVRPIDQHEK
+136 DFGIRPIDQHEK
-148 GFEVL
+148 GFERL
-153 GATVSHDKGYI
+153 GATVSRDKGAI
-164 CLDTGEEGLCGGS
+164 CLDTGDAGLCGNS

-199 GKTVI
+199 GKTII

-211 HIVALA
+211 HIVAVA

-225 KIVGAGTSIIKIEG
+225 KIFGAGTSIIKIEG
-239 VSELHG
+239 VEELHG
-245 CTYSIIPD
+245 CNYAIIPD
-253 MIEAGTYMVAV
+253 MIEAGTYMVAA

-274 NVIPKHM
+274 NVIPKHL
-281 ETVTNK
+281 ETVTSK
-287 LREMGVE
+287 LREMGVD
-294 VDENDDTIT
+294 VDEYDDSVIVSREPET
-303 VTRKQ
+303 KM
-308 EKLSPVN
+308 EPVN

-331 FTALLATANGTSKVN
+331 FAAILTIVGGTSKVT

-355 YVDQLRK
+355 YTDQLRR

-367 SVEGRNAT
+367 SIAGKTAIIDGVEK
-375 VFGTDRL
+375 L
-382 HGAPTSSVDLRG
+382 HGTTTTSVDLRG
-394 GAALVIA
+394 GAAVVIA
-401 ALAADGTT
+401 ALAAEGKTE
-409 HIENIQT
+409 IGSIQT

-423 LVGKLRGVGADI
+423 LVGKLKAVGADI
-435 DIITKD
+435 EIIITD

>member
-1 MCADLFRFYIR
+1 
-12 LSGRYSYMELLV
+12 MEKIV
-24 INGGNPLKGSIVI
+24 INGGAPLNGSITI
-37 GGMKNAALPIIFASI
+37 GGMKNAALPVIFASI
-52 LTEDKCI
+52 LVEDKCV

-68 VTRSLEILEV
+68 VTRSLEILEA
-78 MGAVVKRNCDNSVTI
+78 MGAVVERRTDGSVSI
-93 DTSDIKQGTSP
+93 DTTIINQGSSP
-104 YDKVNKLRASTYLLG
+104 AEIVGKLRASTYLLG

-136 DFGVRPIDQHEK
+136 DFGIRPIDQHEK
-148 GFEVL
+148 GFERL
-153 GATVSHDKGYI
+153 GATVSRDKGAI
-164 CLDTGEEGLCGGS
+164 CLDTGDAGLCGNS

-199 GKTVI
+199 GKTII

-211 HIVALA
+211 HIVAVA

-225 KIVGAGTSIIKIEG
+225 KIFGAGTSIIKIEG
-239 VSELHG
+239 VEELHG
-245 CTYSIIPD
+245 CNYAIIPD
-253 MIEAGTYMVAV
+253 MIEAGTYMVAA

-274 NVIPKHM
+274 NVIPKHL
-281 ETVTNK
+281 ETVTSK
-287 LREMGVE
+287 LREMGVD
-294 VDENDDTIT
+294 VDEYDDSVIVSRAPET
-303 VTRKQ
+303 KM
-308 EKLSPVN
+308 EPVN

-331 FTALLATANGTSKVN
+331 FAAILTIVDGTSKVT

-355 YVDQLRK
+355 YTDQLRR

-367 SVEGRNAT
+367 SIAGKTAIIDGVEK
-375 VFGTDRL
+375 L
-382 HGAPTSSVDLRG
+382 HGTTTTSVDLRG
-394 GAALVIA
+394 GAAVVIA
-401 ALAADGTT
+401 ALAAEGKTE
-409 HIENIQT
+409 IGSIQT

-423 LVGKLRGVGADI
+423 LVGKLKAVGADI
-435 DIITKD
+435 EIIVTD

>member
-1 MCADLFRFYIR
+1 
-12 LSGRYSYMELLV
+12 MEKIV
-24 INGGNPLKGSIVI
+24 INGGAPLNGSITI
-37 GGMKNAALPIIFASI
+37 GGMKNAALPVIFASI
-52 LTEDKCI
+52 LVEDKCV

-68 VTRSLEILEV
+68 VTRSLEILEA
-78 MGAVVKRNCDNSVTI
+78 MGAVVERRADGSVSI
-93 DTSDIKQGTSP
+93 DTTIINQGSSP
-104 YDKVNKLRASTYLLG
+104 AEIVGKLRASTYLLG

-136 DFGVRPIDQHEK
+136 DFGIRPIDQHEK
-148 GFEVL
+148 GFERL
-153 GATVSHDKGYI
+153 GATVSRDKGAI
-164 CLDTGEEGLCGGS
+164 CLDAGDAGLCGNS

-199 GKTVI
+199 GKTII

-211 HIVALA
+211 HIVAVA

-225 KIVGAGTSIIKIEG
+225 KIFGAGTSIIKIEG
-239 VSELHG
+239 VEELHG
-245 CTYSIIPD
+245 CNYAIIPD
-253 MIEAGTYMVAV
+253 MIEAGTYMVAA

-274 NVIPKHM
+274 NVIPKHL
-281 ETVTNK
+281 ETVTSK
-287 LREMGVE
+287 LREMGVD
-294 VDENDDTIT
+294 VDEYDDSVVVSRAPET
-303 VTRKQ
+303 KM
-308 EKLSPVN
+308 EPVN

-331 FTALLATANGTSKVN
+331 FAAILTIVDGTSKVT

-355 YVDQLRK
+355 YTDQLRR

-367 SVEGRNAT
+367 SIAGKTAIIDGVEK
-375 VFGTDRL
+375 L
-382 HGAPTSSVDLRG
+382 HGTTTTSVDLRG
-394 GAALVIA
+394 GAAVVIA
-401 ALAADGTT
+401 ALAAEGKTE
-409 HIENIQT
+409 IGSIQT

-423 LVGKLRGVGADI
+423 LVGKLKAVGADI
-435 DIITKD
+435 EIIITD

>member
-1 MCADLFRFYIR
+1 
-12 LSGRYSYMELLV
+12 MEKIV
-24 INGGNPLKGSIVI
+24 INGGAPLNGSITI
-37 GGMKNAALPIIFASI
+37 GGMKNAALPVIFASI
-52 LTEDKCI
+52 LVEDKCV

-68 VTRSLEILEV
+68 VTRSLEILEA
-78 MGAVVKRNCDNSVTI
+78 MGAVIERRADGSVSI
-93 DTSDIKQGTSP
+93 DTTVINQGSSP
-104 YDKVNKLRASTYLLG
+104 AEIVGKLRASTYLLG

-136 DFGVRPIDQHEK
+136 DFGIRPIDQHEK
-148 GFEVL
+148 GFERL
-153 GATVSHDKGYI
+153 GATVSRDKGAI
-164 CLDTGEEGLCGGS
+164 CLDTGDAGLCGNS

-199 GKTVI
+199 GKTII

-211 HIVALA
+211 HIVAVA

-225 KIVGAGTSIIKIEG
+225 KIFGAGTSIIKIEG
-239 VSELHG
+239 VEELHG
-245 CTYSIIPD
+245 CNYAIIPD
-253 MIEAGTYMVAV
+253 MIEAGTYMVAA

-274 NVIPKHM
+274 NVIPKHL
-281 ETVTNK
+281 ETVTSK
-287 LREMGVE
+287 LREMGVD
-294 VDENDDTIT
+294 VDEYDDSVVVSREPET
-303 VTRKQ
+303 KM
-308 EKLSPVN
+308 EPVN

-331 FTALLATANGTSKVN
+331 FAAILTIVDGTSKVT

-355 YVDQLRK
+355 YTDQLRR

-367 SVEGRNAT
+367 SIAGKTAIIDGVEK
-375 VFGTDRL
+375 L
-382 HGAPTSSVDLRG
+382 HGTTTTSVDLRG
-394 GAALVIA
+394 GAAVVIA
-401 ALAADGTT
+401 ALAAEGKTE
-409 HIENIQT
+409 IGSIQT

-423 LVGKLRGVGADI
+423 LVGKLKAVGADI
-435 DIITKD
+435 EIIITD

>member
-1 MCADLFRFYIR
+1 
-12 LSGRYSYMELLV
+12 MEKIV
-24 INGGNPLKGSIVI
+24 INGGAPLNGSITI
-37 GGMKNAALPIIFASI
+37 GGMKNAALPVIFASI
-52 LTEDKCI
+52 LVEDKCV

-68 VTRSLEILEV
+68 VTRSLEILEA
-78 MGAVVKRNCDNSVTI
+78 MGAVIERRADGSVSI
-93 DTSDIKQGTSP
+93 DTTVINQGSSP
-104 YDKVNKLRASTYLLG
+104 AEIVGKLRASTYLLG

-136 DFGVRPIDQHEK
+136 DFGIRPIDQHEK
-148 GFEVL
+148 GFERL
-153 GATVSHDKGYI
+153 GATVSRGKGAI
-164 CLDTGEEGLCGGS
+164 CLDTGDAGLCGNS

-199 GKTVI
+199 GKTII

-211 HIVALA
+211 HIVAVA

-225 KIVGAGTSIIKIEG
+225 KIFGAGTSIIKIEG
-239 VSELHG
+239 VEELHG
-245 CTYSIIPD
+245 CNYAIIPD
-253 MIEAGTYMVAV
+253 MIEAGTYMVAA

-274 NVIPKHM
+274 NVIPKHL
-281 ETVTNK
+281 ETVTSK
-287 LREMGVE
+287 LREMGVD
-294 VDENDDTIT
+294 VDEYDDSVIVSREPET
-303 VTRKQ
+303 KM
-308 EKLSPVN
+308 EPVN

-331 FTALLATANGTSKVN
+331 FAAILTIVGGTSKVT

-355 YVDQLRK
+355 YTDQLRR

-367 SVEGRNAT
+367 SIAGKTAIIDGVEK
-375 VFGTDRL
+375 L
-382 HGAPTSSVDLRG
+382 HGTTTTSVDLRG
-394 GAALVIA
+394 GAAVVIA
-401 ALAADGTT
+401 ALAAEGKTE
-409 HIENIQT
+409 IGSIQT

-423 LVGKLRGVGADI
+423 LVGKLKAVGADI
-435 DIITKD
+435 EIIVTD